1 MRAAVALALIA
12 IVVVAVVVLVVS
24 LVASRRAARAPW
36 ALREESD
43 GDAMK
48 VLAVKPGQEP
58 LLVARVPFDVED
70 FDGQLFE
77 ARSEGRAR
85 VGALNQKS

>member
-1 MRAAVALALIA
+1 MR
-12 IVVVAVVVLVVS
+12 
-24 LVASRRAARAPW
+24 
-36 ALREESD
+36 
-43 GDAMK
+43 

-58 LLVARVPFDVED
+58 LRVARVPFDAED

-85 VGALNQKS
+85 VRALESEELILAAEDLGDAVVGEDAADRVRQQVGDARAR